1 MPIIKN
7 SNAILDGYDI
17 EFPTVGYVNSYY
29 KVNITL
35 TDQSRLAHP
44 QPQFL
49 PKAKAGTIFNGIL
62 DLLGFDVPVLI
73 KTKQEFKGTI
83 AILGQDALRDRK
95 DPLLNGF
102 NSMNDIAVGL
112 PYAIAFNWNYKQV
125 AVYHKLI
132 KGILDAGYNVYLTDI
147 WKSWDINHVSRLGRW
162 SNQNPHKQCLDKEFN
177 SVKID
182 YVVLMGCVAQ
192 NKYKSITSH
201 PNIVEIPVPHLSP
214 AANVTWKDFLKEKPI
229 DETNKI
235 EFVKIKMGKKG
246 VII

>member
-147 WKSWDINHVSRLGRW
+147 WKSWD
-162 SNQNPHKQCLDKEFN
+162 
-177 SVKID
+177 
-182 YVVLMGCVAQ
+182 MGCVAQ